1 MALYLNGIFSLYA
14 QLSSLTLIGLYGGGQ
29 QSQRRGVLGD
39 RRSLGD
45 QSTSGGRESIALTRF
60 VVAAAKVAADDDDE
74 DEDEGV
80 ASLVG
85 GGTVAGA

>member
-1 MALYLNGIFSLYA
+1 MVVV
-14 QLSSLTLIGLYGGGQ
+14 Q
-29 QSQRRGVLGD
+29 QNAREGGVLGD

-60 VVAAAKVAADDDDE
+60 VVAAGKVPADDDDD